1 MGIYQQRYPALKP
14 FHKAIRF
21 QEGIQMAG
29 KEATARIKTRN
40 YSRILGSKNGPGDPE
55 ERGLKNKGKNCF
67 VKCVCVT
74 SRRLP
79 DFMNKCFFIISL
91 SL

>member
-29 KEATARIKTRN
+29 KEATSRIK
-40 YSRILGSKNGPGDPE
+40 IDKLFEDKASKNESD
-55 ERGLKNKGKNCF
+55 
-67 VKCVCVT
+67 
-74 SRRLP
+74 
-79 DFMNKCFFIISL
+79 
-91 SL
+91 